1 MTRIPHNPARQRGM
15 ALIVAM
21 VLLLVMTMVAVIAMR
36 STTLDL
42 KMTSNTTQA
51 RRAFQSSDGTR
62 DSVTPVLASHVFYH
76 GWPEALGGEVAASAD
91 FDVPDELT
99 IMDTELRYDMGE
111 NGEFEDLATRTRD
124 IEFRDDVEDNDTF
137 ESEDVYGDIWVTRI
151 GVQPAPGMNLVS
163 NSADQGAGGG
173 AANKYIYFDIR
184 AAGRA
189 LGNAKALTGSDYR
202 ALSR

>member
-1 MTRIPHNPARQRGM
+1 MNPTPSLHAQQGL

-42 KMTSNTTQA
+42 KMTANTTQS
-51 RRAFQSSDGTR
+51 RRAFQTSDGTR

-76 GWPEALGGEVAASAD
+76 GWPDAIGGTVTETAD
-91 FDVPDELT
+91 FEIPDVIT
-99 IMDTELRYDMGE
+99 IMDAEVRYDMAE
-111 NGEFEDLATRTRD
+111 NGTFEDLAERARD
-124 IEFRDDVEDNDTF
+124 IEFRDDVEDND
-137 ESEDVYGDIWVTRI
+137 ELDAADVYGDIWVTRI
-151 GVQPAPGMNLVS
+151 GVQPAFGSNLVS
-163 NSADQGAGGG
+163 NASDQGAGSG
-173 AANKYIYFDIR
+173 AANKYILFDLR

-189 LGNAKALTGSDYR
+189 LGNARALTGSDYR

>member
-1 MTRIPHNPARQRGM
+1 MIRISHTPERQRGM

-42 KMTSNTTQA
+42 KMTSNTTQS

-76 GWPEALGGEVAASAD
+76 GWPEALGGKVAASAD

-99 IMDTELRYDMGE
+99 IVDTELRYDMAQ
-111 NGEFEDLATRTRD
+111 NGTFEDLATRERD

-173 AANKYIYFDIR
+173 AANKYIYFDLR

-189 LGNAKALTGSDYR
+189 LGNARALTGSDYR

>member
-1 MTRIPHNPARQRGM
+1 MIRRSHNPARQRGM

-42 KMTSNTTQA
+42 KMTSNTTQS

-76 GWPEALGGEVAASAD
+76 GWPEALGGEVAASAN
-91 FDVPDELT
+91 FVVPDELT
-99 IMDTELRYDMGE
+99 VMDAELRYDMAE
-111 NGEFEDLATRTRD
+111 NGTFEDLATRERD

-137 ESEDVYGDIWVTRI
+137 ESNDVYGDIWVTRI
-151 GVQPAPGMNLVS
+151 GVQPAPGMNLAS

-173 AANKYIYFDIR
+173 AANKYIYFDLR

-189 LGNAKALTGSDYR
+189 LGNARALTGSDYR

>member
-137 ESEDVYGDIWVTRI
+137 EPEDVYGDIWVTRI

-189 LGNAKALTGSDYR
+189 LGNAKSLTGSDYR

>member
-1 MTRIPHNPARQRGM
+1 MTRYTQMQARQRGL

-42 KMTSNTTQA
+42 KMTANTTQS
-51 RRAFQSSDGTR
+51 RRAFQTSDGTR
-62 DSVTPVLASHVFYH
+62 DSVTPVIASHVFYH
-76 GWPEALGGEVAASAD
+76 GWPEAIGGTVAASAD
-91 FDVPDELT
+91 FDLPEEIE
-99 IMDTELRYDMGE
+99 IMDAEVRYDMGQ
-111 NGEFEDLATRTRD
+111 NGEFSDLATREQD
-124 IEFRDDVEDNDTF
+124 VQFRDDVEDNDTF
-137 ESEDVYGDIWVTRI
+137 ESADVFGDIWVTRI

-173 AANKYIYFDIR
+173 AANKYILFDLR

-189 LGNAKALTGSDYR
+189 LGNARSLTGSDYR